1 MARTPRYHLDNMPA
15 AGLVPKHLTKEEFGR
30 RLYTLIMSKGWNQS
44 ELARRAGL
52 PRDSI
57 STYVRGRTFP
67 TPKSLRALADA
78 LGIEPAD
85 LLPNS
90 VEVSMD
96 EDVPSLEMKVSTGAP
111 DRAWLRVNRLVTL
124 RTAAQV
130 IELVQSDEAGGAPAD
145 TD

>member
-1 MARTPRYHLDNMPA
+1 MPRTPRYHLDNMPSS
-15 AGLVPKHLTKEEFGR
+15 GLAPKHLTKEEFGR
-30 RLYTLIMSKGWNQS
+30 RLYSLFISKGWNQS
-44 ELARRAGL
+44 ELARKSGL

-78 LGIEPAD
+78 LGVEPSD

-90 VEVSMD
+90 LEDPMD
-96 EDVPSLEMKVSTGAP
+96 EDFPSLEMKVSTGAP
-111 DRAWLRVNRLVTL
+111 DRAWLRINRLVTL

-130 IELVQSDEAGGAPAD
+130 IELVQSDEAGGASSKAD
-145 TD
+145 